1 MTIAF
6 ATEQFEAPAAAAPA
20 PAAAAPA
27 PAAATPAAVTPMT
40 ADELVAE
47 AIRCIITGR
56 PFPEHLRAKSPLSP
70 GLESVQHRIA
80 YILAGPSG
88 L

>member
-1 MTIAF
+1 MPF
-6 ATEQFEAPAAAAPA
+6 ALAPDQTD
-20 PAAAAPA
+20 
-27 PAAATPAAVTPMT
+27 AAATPVT

-47 AIRCIITGR
+47 AIRCMITGR
-56 PFPEHLRAKSPLSP
+56 AFPEHLRAKSPLSP

-80 YILAGPSG
+80 VILAGPSG

>member
-1 MTIAF
+1 MTVAF
-6 ATEQFEAPAAAAPA
+6 ATEQVEAPA
-20 PAAAAPA
+20 A
-27 PAAATPAAVTPMT
+27 PAAATPAAATTATPVT

>member
-1 MTIAF
+1 
-6 ATEQFEAPAAAAPA
+6 
-20 PAAAAPA
+20 
-27 PAAATPAAVTPMT
+27 MT